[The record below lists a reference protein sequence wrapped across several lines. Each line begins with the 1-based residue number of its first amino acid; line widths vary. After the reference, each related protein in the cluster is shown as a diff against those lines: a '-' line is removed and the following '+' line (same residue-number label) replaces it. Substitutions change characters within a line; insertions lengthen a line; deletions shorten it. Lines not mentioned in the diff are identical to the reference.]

1 MPGVANTQTH
11 PSVAVTDMGVNR
23 SKPVMAGMTS
33 GFLGPYLAR
42 RQINFVVQNCHLC
55 RAAYLA
61 TGDDGRFMNAVALR
75 VTPPRSRTSKTMA
88 ADQKKGPP
96 APEPER
102 GTRSAL
108 QKLADRFR

>member
-1 MPGVANTQTH
+1 MPNNKDRV
-11 PSVAVTDMGVNR
+11 PSYVLHDFAKADQDWLADVI
-23 SKPVMAGMTS
+23 S
-33 GFLGPYLAR
+33 GISDG
-42 RQINFVVQNCHLC
+42 
-55 RAAYLA
+55 AAYLA